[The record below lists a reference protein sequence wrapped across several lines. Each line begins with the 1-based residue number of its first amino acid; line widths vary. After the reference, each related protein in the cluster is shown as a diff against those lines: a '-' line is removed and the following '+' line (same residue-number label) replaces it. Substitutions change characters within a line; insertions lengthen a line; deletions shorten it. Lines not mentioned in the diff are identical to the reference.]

1 MGALFSRPNCE
12 GGAPAGTACR
22 ASTLNP
28 PISNMAIRCGV
39 WALAGLAVLTTA
51 MTLCAAEP
59 SFKNDVFP
67 ILRDNCLA
75 CHSAQA
81 KMGELVM
88 EDYDGL
94 MLGGKSGK
102 PIVPGDSDSSLLI
115 RMLDGRA
122 QPKMPFGGGDLPPQN
137 LAVLKSWI
145 DAGAKGEEVTAGG
158 PSLAAIKSRV
168 KVSAPIAALAFSPDG
183 QQLVLGRFRQVQ
195 VLDAA
200 TGSVTFTLDGHA
212 DLVRA
217 LAFSPDGQFL
227 ATAGGAPAE
236 YGEVKI
242 WDLGSREAA
251 RTIRGHSDCIYAVD
265 FSSDGKRLVTGS
277 YDKLIELWD
286 ASTGE
291 KVKTLKDH
299 VDAVY
304 AVDFGAQATD
314 LLSGAGD
321 RSVKLWQ
328 LETGKPSLTLS
339 EPLAGVLSVSFH
351 PSARRIAAA
360 GADKTIRTWEITSEQ
375 NSEARLIKAMTGH
388 EGSILKIVY
397 SPDGETLASSSTDR
411 TLKVWDSTTL
421 EEKHILGGQPDWAA
435 ALAYSPDGS
444 TLVVG
449 RYDGSVTFYETEFY
463 EEQRTLWRA
472 PEVTAEA
479 R

>member
-1 MGALFSRPNCE
+1 
-12 GGAPAGTACR
+12 
-22 ASTLNP
+22 
-28 PISNMAIRCGV
+28 MAIRYGMR
-39 WALAGLAVLTTA
+39 ALRGLAVLTVA

-81 KMGELVM
+81 KMGQLVM

-122 QPKMPFGGGDLPPQN
+122 QPKMPLGGGDLPPRN
-137 LAVLKSWI
+137 LAVLKAWI
-145 DAGAKGEEVTAGG
+145 DAGAKGEEVSAGG
-158 PSLAAIKSRV
+158 LSLPAIEPRS

-183 QQLVLGRFRQVQ
+183 KHLALGRFQQVQ
-195 VLDAA
+195 LLNVATGAA
-200 TGSVTFTLDGHA
+200 TGAISATLDGHA

-217 LAFSPDGQFL
+217 LAFSPDGKFL
-227 ATAGGAPAE
+227 AAAGGAPAE

-242 WDLGSREAA
+242 WNLETREAA

-314 LLSGAGD
+314 LLSGAAD

-339 EPLAGVLSVSFH
+339 EPLAGVLSVAFH
-351 PSARRIAAA
+351 PTARRIAAA

-388 EGSILKIVY
+388 EGAILKIVY
-397 SPDGETLASSSTDR
+397 SPDGQTLASSSTDR

-421 EEKHILGGQPDWAA
+421 EERHVLGGQPDWGA

-449 RYDGSVTFYETEFY
+449 RYDGSVTFYETESY
-463 EEQRTLWRA
+463 AEQHTLWRA